1 MFSILVV
8 GHGLFAYGM
17 EKTVELVMGT
27 QEKMEFENYEG
38 GMPLNIFEKNIEEK
52 ILKMGNENGTLI
64 LADIKGGTPFN
75 TGVIVGSRL
84 GRVEIIGGCNLP
96 MIVEALDAREN
107 GVLEE
112 LVLEIVE
119 NSKNE
124 IAMFQKKIVE
134 KVQDDNEGL

>member
-8 GHGLFAYGM
+8 GHGLFSYGM

-38 GMPLNIFEKNIEEK
+38 GMPLNVFEKNIEEK
-52 ILKMGNENGTLI
+52 ILKMGNEHGTLI

-75 TGVIVGSRL
+75 TGVIVGSKL

-107 GVLEE
+107 GDLEE
-112 LVLEIVE
+112 LVSEIVE

-124 IAMFQKKIVE
+124 IAMFKKVIM
-134 KVQDDNEGL
+134 KIDDNDEEGL

>member
-17 EKTVELVMGT
+17 EKTVELVMGV

-38 GMPLNIFEKNIEEK
+38 GMPLDVFEKNIEEK
-52 ILKMGNENGTLI
+52 ILKMGNEDGTLI

-84 GRVEIIGGCNLP
+84 GNVEIIGGCNLP
-96 MIVEALDAREN
+96 MIVEALDARESS
-107 GVLEE
+107 VLKDIVE
-112 LVLEIVE
+112 EIVE
-119 NSKNE
+119 AGKNE
-124 IAMFQKKIVE
+124 IAMFKKVNVRVVE
-134 KVQDDNEGL
+134 EEEEGL